1 MIRVMIVDDEP
12 LVRRGLT
19 MRLKLV
25 PDIQIVGE
33 ACDGVDAL
41 ECAQELKPDVI
52 VMDVSMPRLD
62 GIQATEALHEL
73 APHTG
78 VVILTLHADQAT
90 QVRAEA
96 AGAAAF
102 LAKGSGEQ
110 NLIAAI
116 RQAASQV
123 GNGQVSNMPGNNGT
137 QLRDPRSGS
146 IHTDS
151 HSYK

>member
-78 VVILTLHADQAT
+78 VVILTLHADPAT

-116 RQAASQV
+116 RQAASQA
-123 GNGQVSNMPGNNGT
+123 GHRQMSSPIPDAGA
-137 QLRDPRSGS
+137 RDTTENRTR
-146 IHTDS
+146 IDTDK
-151 HSYK
+151 HG